1 MLSTARVASLFAL
14 LALVGGFSVKPTCRA
29 AQQSAARHAA
39 PACSGKGIDPAVS
52 RRATLAGLL
61 GLGIGSGALPVT
73 AGYVTSLGIETT
85 KPEDAD
91 RDDDLLKTKEVQASI
106 TNLNNYKSSA
116 SSLKSQFEANTDMS
130 LIPAIR
136 KDFDF
141 SQLRDDLNVASTV
154 FDDQTQLTI
163 DRLSRSILYD
173 LTELENAARFKKGED
188 PTRTP
193 KKVAN
198 VRKWFVKLDTDLSG
212 FLKYFG

>member
-1 MLSTARVASLFAL
+1 MQCTGLAL
-14 LALVGGFSVKPTCRA
+14 LGLFSAVAGFSVGPACPA
-29 AQQSAARHAA
+29 AQQQHVAARHAA
-39 PACSGKGIDPAVS
+39 PVCNGKEDATVT

-61 GLGIGSGALPVT
+61 GLGMGVGSTPVM

-91 RDDDLLKTKEVQASI
+91 KDDELLATKPVQDSI
-106 TNLNNYKSSA
+106 KSLGTYRSNA
-116 SSLKSQFEANTDMS
+116 ASLKSQFESNTDMP

-141 SQLRDDLNVASTV
+141 SKLRDDLNVASTV
-154 FDDQTQLTI
+154 FDDQAQLTI

-173 LTELENAARFKKGED
+173 LTELENASRFKKGED
-188 PTRTP
+188 ATRTP

-198 VRKWFVKLDTDLSG
+198 VRKWFVKLDTDLSD
-212 FLKYFG
+212 FLKYF